1 MKVRIA
7 PSILA
12 ADFSKLGEEVR
23 SVEGGG
29 ADLIHVD
36 VMDGQFVPP
45 ITMGPMIARDLGRA
59 TRLPLDVHLMVEDPM
74 RHADSFIEAG
84 ASCVTVHCEATPH
97 LDRVIRQIKSKGA
110 KAGVALNPATPLAD
124 IFYVLGMVDLV
135 LVMGVNPGWGGQTFI
150 EYTLAKIEAVKA
162 EIKHRKLNTLVEVDG
177 GIKLDNVGKVVKSGA
192 DIVVAGTAIF
202 RAGDYGQAIAK
213 MRAAAQKALQS

>member
-45 ITMGPMIARDLGRA
+45 ITIGPMVVRDIARA
-59 TRLPLDVHLMVEDPM
+59 TRVPLDVHLMVEDPM
-74 RHADSFIEAG
+74 RHAEAFIEAG
-84 ASCVTVHCEATPH
+84 ASCVTVHSEATPH

-110 KAGVALNPATPLAD
+110 KAGVALNPATPLAE

-135 LVMGVNPGWGGQTFI
+135 LVMGVNPGWGGQAFI
-150 EYTLAKIEAVKA
+150 EYTLAKIGAVKA

-177 GIKLDNVGKVVKSGA
+177 GIKLDNIGKVVKAGA

-202 RAGDYGQAIAK
+202 RAGDYGQAIAE